1 MRLVEQHIIKQSS
14 IYYNELQDL
23 LHKCKN
29 LYNKGLYVVR
39 QHYFQYK
46 YDNTV
51 KYKYLNYYSL
61 ERVLKTENDVDYR
74 ALPAS
79 VAQQVLMMVDRN
91 FKSFFN
97 LLNKKNRGEYSEFV
111 RMPKYLNKDG
121 LFPAVFTTA
130 SFSQKWIKQGIV
142 KLPKQ
147 FSFTTRA
154 NKQNIQQL
162 RFVPKNGYIVL
173 EIVYNKKEK
182 DLMSDNGNYLG
193 IDIGLDNLASCV
205 SNNGSCFII
214 NGRPLKSINQYYNK
228 RLAFLKSKLKDN
240 KQISKQIRILT
251 NKRNNK
257 IKDYLHKAS
266 RMLINH
272 VVSNDINTIIIG
284 HNKCWKQE
292 INIGKRNNQN
302 FVSIPFNVFISMIS
316 YKATLEGI
324 NVKIVE
330 ESYTSKCSFLDNERI
345 CKHESYKGRR
355 VKRGLFKTSSGKTIN
370 ADINGAFNIIRKSA
384 KESFDVTMLPKGR
397 GFWWNPVRISV

>member
-1 MRLVEQHIIKQSS
+1 MRLVEQHIIKSSS
-14 IYYNELQDL
+14 IYYNELLDL

-46 YDNTV
+46 DDNTV

-61 ERVLKTENDVDYR
+61 EKKLKTEDDIDYR
-74 ALPAS
+74 SLPAP
-79 VAQQVLMMVDRN
+79 VVQQVLMMVDRN

-97 LLNKKNRGEYSEFV
+97 LLSKKNRGEYSEMI
-111 RMPKYLNKDG
+111 RIPKYLNKDG
-121 LFPAVFTTA
+121 LFTAVFTTLA
-130 SFSQKWIKQGIV
+130 FSQKWIKQGIV

-147 FSFTTRA
+147 FSFTTRT
-154 NKQNIQQL
+154 NKKNIQQL
-162 RFVPKNGYIVL
+162 RFIPKNGFIVL

-193 IDIGLDNLASCV
+193 VDLGLNNLASCV
-205 SNNGSCFII
+205 SNNGLCFII
-214 NGRPLKSINQYYNK
+214 NGKPLKSINQYYNK
-228 RLAFLKSKLKDN
+228 KVSFLKSKLKDN
-240 KQISKQIRILT
+240 KQVSKQIISLT

-266 RMLINH
+266 RILINQ
-272 VVSNDINTIIIG
+272 VVSNGINTIVIG
-284 HNKCWKQE
+284 HNKYWKQE

-302 FVSIPFNVFISMIS
+302 FVSIPFNTFISMIS

-330 ESYTSKCSFLDNERI
+330 ESYTSKCSFLDNEDV
-345 CKHESYKGRR
+345 CKHDNYKGRR
-355 VKRGLFKTSSGKTIN
+355 VKRGLFNTSLGCIIN

-384 KESFDVTMLPKGR
+384 KESFDATMLPEGR
-397 GFWWNPVRISV
+397 GFWWNPLRISV

>member
-14 IYYNELQDL
+14 VYYNELQDM

-39 QHYFQYK
+39 QYCFRYK
-46 YDNTV
+46 DDNTV

-61 ERVLKTENDVDYR
+61 EKKLRTEDDVDYR
-74 ALPAS
+74 ALPS
-79 VAQQVLMMVDRN
+79 PVAQQVLMMVDRN

-97 LLNKKNRGEYSEFV
+97 LLNKKNRGEYSEKV
-111 RMPKYLNKDG
+111 RIPKYLDKDG
-121 LFPAVFTTA
+121 MFIAVFPTTA
-130 SFSQKWIKQGIV
+130 FSQKWIKQGII

-147 FSFTTRA
+147 FSFTTRT

-162 RFVPKNGYIVL
+162 RFVPKNGYIML

-193 IDIGLDNLASCV
+193 IDLGLNNLASCV
-205 SNNGSCFII
+205 SSNGSCFII

-228 RLAFLKSKLKDN
+228 RLAYLKSKLKGN
-240 KQISKQIRILT
+240 KQVSRQIRSLT

-266 RMLINH
+266 RVLVNH
-272 VVSNDINTIIIG
+272 VVSNGINTIVIG
-284 HNKCWKQE
+284 HNRCWKQE

-302 FVSIPFNVFISMIS
+302 FVSIPFNMFISMIS

-330 ESYTSKCSFLDNERI
+330 ESYTSKCSFLDNEKI
-345 CKHESYKGRR
+345 CKHEEYAGRR
-355 VKRGLFKTSSGKTIN
+355 IKRGLFKTSSGNIIN
-370 ADINGAFNIIRKSA
+370 ADINAAFNIIRKSA
-384 KESFDVTMLPKGR
+384 KEAFDVSTLPEGR

>member
-1 MRLVEQHIIKQSS
+1 
-14 IYYNELQDL
+14 
-23 LHKCKN
+23 
-29 LYNKGLYVVR
+29 
-39 QHYFQYK
+39 
-46 YDNTV
+46 
-51 KYKYLNYYSL
+51 
-61 ERVLKTENDVDYR
+61 
-74 ALPAS
+74 
-79 VAQQVLMMVDRN
+79 
-91 FKSFFN
+91 
-97 LLNKKNRGEYSEFV
+97 
-111 RMPKYLNKDG
+111 
-121 LFPAVFTTA
+121 
-130 SFSQKWIKQGIV
+130 
-142 KLPKQ
+142 
-147 FSFTTRA
+147 
-154 NKQNIQQL
+154 
-162 RFVPKNGYIVL
+162 
-173 EIVYNKKEK
+173 
-182 DLMSDNGNYLG
+182 MSDNGNYLG

-240 KQISKQIRILT
+240 KHTSKQIRSLT

-266 RMLINH
+266 RILVNH
-272 VVSNDINTIIIG
+272 VVSNGINAIIIG

-355 VKRGLFKTSSGKTIN
+355 VKRGLFKTSFGRTIN
-370 ADINGAFNIIRKSA
+370 ADINGAFNIIRKSE